1 MAEKKTIISILHP
14 TPAWANWAFRIV
26 FLLNKVVIGMVAS
39 DPGIDAETK
48 VRIGLYLSGLDTFVW
63 GISRIF
69 GVKVQDEE
77 APKPENTQI
86 K

>member
-1 MAEKKTIISILHP
+1 METQKTVISIQHP
-14 TPAWANWAFRIV
+14 TPSWANWVFRIV
-26 FLLNKVVIGMVAS
+26 FLLNKVVIAVIAA

-63 GISRIF
+63 GISRVF
-69 GVKVQDEE
+69 GVKIEDDGI
-77 APKPENTQI
+77 PKDKNTEN

>member
-1 MAEKKTIISILHP
+1 METQKTVISIQHP
-14 TPAWANWAFRIV
+14 TPSWANWVFRIV
-26 FLLNKVVIGMVAS
+26 FLLNKVVIAIVAS

-63 GISRIF
+63 GISRTF
-69 GVKVQDEE
+69 GVKIQDDEL
-77 APKPENTQI
+77 KDKENNDV